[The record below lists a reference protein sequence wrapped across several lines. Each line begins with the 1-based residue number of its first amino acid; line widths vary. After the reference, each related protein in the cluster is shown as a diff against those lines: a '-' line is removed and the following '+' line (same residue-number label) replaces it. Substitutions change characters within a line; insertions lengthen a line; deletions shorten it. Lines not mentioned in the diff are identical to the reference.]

1 MTELQAVAGIY
12 QLNSLDQTLS
22 KKETKSPKPIQKFFR
37 NQKYLNHYNKSKKLL
52 FLLQVSIS
60 Y

>member
-22 KKETKSPKPIQKFFR
+22 KRNKIAKTYTKI
-37 NQKYLNHYNKSKKLL
+37 
-52 FLLQVSIS
+52 LQIKNI
-60 Y
+60 